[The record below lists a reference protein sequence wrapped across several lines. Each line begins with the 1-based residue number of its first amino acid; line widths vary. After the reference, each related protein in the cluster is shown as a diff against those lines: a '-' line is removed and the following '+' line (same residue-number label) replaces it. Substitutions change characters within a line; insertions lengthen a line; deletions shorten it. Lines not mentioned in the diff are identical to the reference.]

1 MGSIQSSMKIQ
12 SSLCGKLQS
21 SAFDVDKIY
30 IATKYLEV
38 DENDNV
44 VEPAYDE
51 SKPFDE
57 QSEKYLINE
66 LLSMYQLVL
75 QDFYNLAETRAS
87 IDTLTSILKK
97 DKVVLVQPPAT
108 TEQLPMYGLLP
119 SFQIERKN
127 EFTQGKQG
135 IAVIARHI
143 TNTAMTQW
151 AGLRLNSDVLAEL
164 GLKNLDCII
173 GLDGYRVT
181 DWLSAMVNAHVD
193 VAKDPYVIVLNIN
206 EITYGTM
213 CLLLRCG
220 LGSTTFSFLPQP
232 ILKQFAEIKMMA
244 NGLYGVSTKVSDN
257 EIMDQLFNV
266 MIKQF
271 KACLSAIQQYKS
283 GEVTEAIL
291 DDMIHMFNFLRPLV
305 SKNSDVK
312 ESLQDSEGQI
322 GAGDYSME
330 VINKLAFD
338 VKRLD
343 HALINYDSGKLETT
357 HEDYYLDQLDATLT
371 QIVTLLTYKRLQK
384 DVRTVE
390 DLVQISQVDTKKFGN
405 NYAMHRNFIN
415 DLLNFI
421 NDKGPLFYITD
432 MERKLDIYQ
441 SDLNPQ
447 DANTPLLFYL
457 QETFL
462 WDKLFKATM
471 NSRKILET
479 QLVEATRGFQELFVE
494 VMSQFFGRHDIT
506 LTQGQMPISAYG
518 RVYNKEL
525 PVIVSKNIVS
535 YLRAQVIQSNDYL
548 RLEPEEVNAMFFGDN
563 TIANRLSNIKTY
575 LRANRNKPELQ
586 SLVNSQGDVIND
598 FLDNLQEDQADN
610 KDTFVSRIRLKSS
623 AMNNAGY
630 TEDSLIAAF
639 YVLWE
644 CSDKTVKEFVRDII
658 RYAYYTS
665 WDERGTDNFTHL
677 IPYDVKQKIGYI
689 QDIRTLVNYWKDMTS
704 AQARQLVSN
713 EDFGSIALTIA
724 RNFSDDERIVP
735 RIEFKF
741 DNFNDWALVR
751 QANIPQVV
759 SILPSRVNHS
769 EFFTVMQ
776 NKKPLFYRLRG
787 FVLTERGDGNP
798 YIVRWVYELAPTLG
812 LQEGNFRVRELD
824 KSGLEA
830 SVFSFNSVPYESP
843 TEEEVS
849 TLVSRHSYSSKKK
862 SRTYYYAELDRKK
875 IANADIYDTRQK
887 QSMTDITDANSLDGV
902 SDMGDLNNMLDIPTR
917 MDDVFDLTGIN
928 DQKEMNNELS
938 GDLSAESSS
947 EPNSLLD
954 VREGIENSLDEI
966 GQAGKDYNEAVG
978 DLNES
983 ASAAD
988 IFGGLIPGL
997 SDIEVQ
1003 ESTIN
1008 QLRTELTEAGHSAEE
1023 IDNLVNQFT
1032 DKYGESLKD
1041 ADKANN
1047 ALREFLCNL

>member
-1 MGSIQSSMKIQ
+1 M
-12 SSLCGKLQS
+12 
-21 SAFDVDKIY
+21 VDKIY

-87 IDTLTSILKK
+87 IDTLTSILKT
-97 DKVVLVQPPAT
+97 DKVVLVQPPST
-108 TEQLPMYGLLP
+108 TEQSPMYSLLP

-151 AGLRLNSDVLAEL
+151 AGLRLNSDVLTEL

-173 GLDGYRVT
+173 GLDGHRVT

-266 MIKQF
+266 MIKRF
-271 KACLSAIQQYKS
+271 KACLSAIQPYKS

-312 ESLQDSEGQI
+312 ESLLDSEGQI
-322 GAGDYSME
+322 GADDYSME

-343 HALINYDSGKLETT
+343 HALLNYDSGKLETT

-421 NDKGPLFYITD
+421 NDRGSLFYITD
-432 MERKLDIYQ
+432 MERKLDTYQ
-441 SDLNPQ
+441 SELNPQ

-506 LTQGQMPISAYG
+506 LTQGQMPISAYS

-586 SLVNSQGDVIND
+586 ALVNSQGDVVND
-598 FLDNLQEDQADN
+598 FINYLQEDQADN

-623 AMNNAGY
+623 AMNNSGY
-630 TEDSLIAAF
+630 TDDSLIAAF
-639 YVLWE
+639 YTLWE

-665 WDERGTDNFTHL
+665 WDERGVDNFTHL
-677 IPYDVKQKIGYI
+677 IPYDVKQRIGYV

-724 RNFSDDERIVP
+724 RNFSDDERVVP

-751 QANIPQVV
+751 QANIAQVV
-759 SILPSRVNHS
+759 SIIPSKVNRS

-776 NKKPLFYRLRG
+776 NRKPLFYRLRG
-787 FVLTERGDGNP
+787 FVLTDRENGDP

-830 SVFSFNSVPYESP
+830 SVFSFNSIPYESP
-843 TEEEVS
+843 TEEEVN
-849 TLVSRHSYSSKKK
+849 TLVSRHSYSNKKK

-887 QSMTDITDANSLDGV
+887 QSMTDITDVNSLDGV
-902 SDMGDLNNMLDIPTR
+902 SDMGDLNNMLDVPAR

-938 GDLSAESSS
+938 GDLPAESSS
-947 EPNSLLD
+947 EPNSLSD

-988 IFGGLIPGL
+988 IFGDLIPGL
-997 SDIEVQ
+997 SEMEVQ

-1023 IDNLVNQFT
+1023 IENLVNQFT

>member
-1 MGSIQSSMKIQ
+1 
-12 SSLCGKLQS
+12 
-21 SAFDVDKIY
+21 
-30 IATKYLEV
+30 
-38 DENDNV
+38 
-44 VEPAYDE
+44 
-51 SKPFDE
+51 
-57 QSEKYLINE
+57 
-66 LLSMYQLVL
+66 MYQLVL
-75 QDFYNLAETRAS
+75 QDFHNLAETRAS

-97 DKVVLVQPPAT
+97 DKVILVQPIST
-108 TEQLPMYGLLP
+108 TEQLPMYSLLP

-151 AGLRLNSDVLAEL
+151 AGLRLNSDVLTEL
-164 GLKNLDCII
+164 GLKNLDCVI

-244 NGLYGVSTKVSDN
+244 NGLYGVSDKVSDDD
-257 EIMDQLFNV
+257 IMNQQFNV
-266 MIKQF
+266 MIKRF
-271 KACLSAIQQYKS
+271 KACLSAIQPHKS

-305 SKNSDVK
+305 SKDSDVK
-312 ESLQDSEGQI
+312 ESLQDSEGEI
-322 GAGDYSME
+322 SAGDYSME

-343 HALINYDSGKLETT
+343 HALVNYDSGKLETT

-390 DLVQISQVDTKKFGN
+390 DLVQVSQVDTKKFGN

-415 DLLNFI
+415 DLLNFVSE
-421 NDKGPLFYITD
+421 KGSLFYITD
-432 MERKLDIYQ
+432 MERKLDTYQ
-441 SDLNPQ
+441 SELNPQ
-447 DANTPLLFYL
+447 DGNTPLLFYL

-462 WDKLFKATM
+462 WNKLFKATM

-548 RLEPEEVNAMFFGDN
+548 KLEPEEINAMFFGDN

-586 SLVNSQGDVIND
+586 ALVNSQGDVIND
-598 FLDNLQEDQADN
+598 FINYLQEDQADN

-623 AMNNAGY
+623 AMNNSGY
-630 TEDSLIAAF
+630 TDDSLSAAF
-639 YVLWE
+639 YALWE

-665 WDERGTDNFTHL
+665 WDERGVDNFTHL
-677 IPYDVKQKIGYI
+677 IPYDVKQKIGYV

-759 SILPSRVNHS
+759 SILPSRVKRS

-776 NKKPLFYRLRG
+776 NRKPLFYRLRG
-787 FVLTERGDGNP
+787 FVLTEKENGDS

-824 KSGLEA
+824 KSGLEK
-830 SVFSFNSVPYESP
+830 SVFPFNSIPYESP
-843 TEEEVS
+843 TEEEVN
-849 TLVSRHSYSSKKK
+849 TLVSRHNYSNKKG
-862 SRTYYYAELDRKK
+862 SRIYYYEELDRKK
-875 IANADIYDTRQK
+875 IANADVYDTRQK

-917 MDDVFDLTGIN
+917 MDDLFDLTGIN

-947 EPNSLLD
+947 EPNSLSD
-954 VREGIENSLDEI
+954 IREGIENSLDEI
-966 GQAGKDYNEAVG
+966 GQAGKDYNEVVG
-978 DLNES
+978 DLKES
-983 ASAAD
+983 ASASD

-997 SDIEVQ
+997 SEVEVQ
-1003 ESTIN
+1003 ETITN
-1008 QLRTELTEAGHSAEE
+1008 QLRQELEEAGNSAEE
-1023 IDNLVNQFT
+1023 IDSLVNKFINEYK
-1032 DKYGESLKD
+1032 DSLKD
-1041 ADKANN
+1041 IDQANN
-1047 ALREFLCNL
+1047 ALRKFMCNL